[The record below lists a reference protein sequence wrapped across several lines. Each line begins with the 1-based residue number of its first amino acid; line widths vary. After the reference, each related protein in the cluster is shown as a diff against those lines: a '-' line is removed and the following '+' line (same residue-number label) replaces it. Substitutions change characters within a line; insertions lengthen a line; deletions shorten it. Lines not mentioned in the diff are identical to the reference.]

1 LLSCTFGLSKSDY
14 MRFAPILIVLFLA
27 SCQSS
32 LPDQKLSNPSKLQQ
46 PEEIVPVTENAGLRN
61 PTDEFLFPADKE
73 QLLITAKL
81 SRITVPGRS
90 FERMDG
96 SEPSGN
102 VKLVFREFQ
111 TAGEIIASGH
121 PMIYVEPSG
130 DTIQFES
137 AGMFEIRAYEGEEEL
152 VLKKGNT
159 IRVELTTPTAGK
171 YNFYALN
178 DNTRSWKEK
187 ATGLNAVPNRYI
199 QEDVKR
205 LQELELLT
213 VDKPRKPVAY
223 QPSDKVFDIKA
234 DPVIYQ
240 EFREM
245 GGVLWKYVGTDPE
258 LDPAKNLKLFQEK
271 YTFMRLFP
279 KKGDNWIYE
288 VDFCSAKDTVT
299 LDLAPVFPGKLKEK
313 NESRLR
319 EKLQKF
325 NEKLREQE
333 RLRHQ
338 LRNEAK
344 LLREFNVD
352 KLGVYNYDRQ
362 FKSGKVIPV
371 MAEFTFEGQPHND
384 FPLVNVY
391 LIPEGKL
398 AVIKYDVET
407 SQQFAINPY
416 EKNQLI
422 AITEGGLVYALS
434 DKQIR
439 NLNLERSANT
449 SRKIDLKQFH
459 KPAKTGVDL
468 DAILA
473 EL

>member
-1 LLSCTFGLSKSDY
+1 
-14 MRFAPILIVLFLA
+14 MRFVPILIALFLV

-32 LPDQKLSNPSKLQQ
+32 APDQKITNQSKLQQ
-46 PEEIVPVTENAGLRN
+46 PKEIMPVSDNAVLRN
-61 PTDEFLFPADKE
+61 PTNEFSFSTNKE
-73 QLLITAKL
+73 QLLITAKF
-81 SRITVPGRS
+81 SRIKVPGRA
-90 FERMDG
+90 FERADG
-96 SEPSGN
+96 SEPSGS
-102 VKLVFREFQ
+102 VRLVFREFQ
-111 TAGEIIASGH
+111 TTGEIIASGH

-137 AGMFEIRAYEGEEEL
+137 AGMFEIRAYEGKDEL
-152 VLKKGNT
+152 ILKKGKT

-187 ATGLNAVPNRYI
+187 ATGLNAVPNQYI

-205 LQELELLT
+205 LQELELLV
-213 VDKPRKPVAY
+213 VDKPRKPVPY
-223 QPSDKVFDIKA
+223 KPSDKVFDIKA
-234 DPVIYQ
+234 DPSHYQ

-245 GGVLWKYVGTDPE
+245 GGVLWKYVGTDPK
-258 LDPAKNLKLFQEK
+258 LDPANNLKLFQEK
-271 YTFMRLFP
+271 YTFMRLIP
-279 KKGDNWIYE
+279 KKGDDWVYA

-319 EKLQKF
+319 EKLRKF

-333 RLRHQ
+333 KLRHQ

-362 FKSGKVIPV
+362 FKSGKVISV
-371 MAEFTFEGQPHND
+371 IAEFTFEGKSHKD
-384 FPLVNVY
+384 FPLVTVY
-391 LIPEGKL
+391 LIPQGKL
-398 AVIKYDVET
+398 AVIKYDLKT
-407 SQQFAINPY
+407 SEQFAINPY
-416 EKNQLI
+416 EKNRLI
-422 AITEGGLVYALS
+422 AVAGDGEVYTLS

-439 NLNLERSANT
+439 NLHLERSENT
-449 SRKIDLKQFH
+449 SRKIDLKRFR
-459 KPAKTGVDL
+459 KPAETGADL